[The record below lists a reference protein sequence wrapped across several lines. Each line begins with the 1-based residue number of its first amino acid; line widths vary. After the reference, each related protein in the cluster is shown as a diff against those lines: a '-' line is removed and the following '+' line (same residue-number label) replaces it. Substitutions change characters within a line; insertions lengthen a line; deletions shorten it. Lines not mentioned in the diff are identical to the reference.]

1 MNTPLIPN
9 TTIGQHDPA
18 RRERLLA
25 LIDAASRHHS
35 SSIELRWPDQ
45 QEQLAT
51 TGRRDIDAWA
61 PNGGLVT
68 FGQQIRPHSAIAR
81 AGASFVTL
89 PNIQTSELPSIDR
102 SKKAAW
108 VSSSA
113 DVAPTLDLVDSTP
126 LRLSAFI
133 RVSQQL
139 LKTSALL
146 AGGFLEAQLLSAI
159 GAAIDESAILG
170 SGTGQPYGLKTDP
183 AIATLSI
190 AGATPTFVEL
200 TEMERLVTANHGETD
215 SEALRWLVDPATRKD
230 LRVLQRIAGKEL
242 PVWPDDPKS
251 GPLGIRGIAS
261 PWASASTIIL
271 GNFADL
277 QIIQNGALEVFQP
290 EDVADGKAGYVTL
303 FAVGWFDCIALNPG
317 KSFVRAVAP

>member
-1 MNTPLIPN
+1 MNTPLIPQ
-9 TTIGQHDPA
+9 TSIGQHDPA

-25 LIDAASRHHS
+25 LIDVAERRNS
-35 SSIELRWPDQ
+35 SSVSLRWPDQ
-45 QEQLAT
+45 TAELAA
-51 TGRRDIDAWA
+51 TGRRDIDAWD
-61 PNGGLVT
+61 PNGKMLT
-68 FGQQIRPHSAIAR
+68 FGQQIRRHSAIAR
-81 AGASFVTL
+81 CGASFVTL
-89 PNIQTSELPSIDR
+89 PGIQTSELPTIDR

-108 VSSSA
+108 VTSSA

-133 RVSQQL
+133 RVSQKL

-170 SGTGQPYGLKTDP
+170 SGTGEPYGLKTDP
-183 AIATLSI
+183 AIAELSI

-200 TEMERLVTANHGETD
+200 TEMERLVSANHGETD
-215 SEALRWLVDPATRKD
+215 SEALRWLVDPATRKA
-230 LRVLQRIAGKEL
+230 LRVLPRIATKEV
-242 PVWPDDPKS
+242 PTWPDDPKS

-261 PWASASTIIL
+261 PWASASTCIL

-277 QIIQNGALEVFQP
+277 QIIQSGALEVFQP
-290 EDVADGKAGYVTL
+290 EDVSDAKSGWVSL
-303 FAVGWFDCIALNPG
+303 FAVGWFDIVALNPA